1 VTTEDQL
8 PAKRDAH
15 LFGPG
20 PKRILS
26 LDGGVRGAT
35 TIAFLERIEALIEEI
50 EGRPVR
56 LRDWFDLIGGTS
68 IGAIIATALALR

>member
-1 VTTEDQL
+1 MTTEDL
-8 PAKRDAH
+8 MPAKRDAH

-35 TIAFLERIEALIEEI
+35 TIALLERIEARIEEI

-56 LRDWFDLIGGTS
+56 LCDWFNLIGGIST
-68 IGAIIATALALR
+68 GAIIATALALH